1 MKKYKQFHKE
11 LTIPLEETEF
21 PRLILMFVFA
31 AIGVSSLF
39 IKAAFPL
46 GIVFSLV
53 TGCASVAYLRIRRCL
68 QELLVL
74 QDRIQVYSRGGKLKR
89 DVCFSNVK
97 IAHQKIVWSKIYAS
111 EAKCDA
117 LILYR
122 NMELYDGM
130 ILKEY
135 LNDKNILIITNREA
149 IAAIE
154 EQLGLR
160 EKQFQETPVRNC
172 YHAEAIFEDTTANI
186 THPQKQYSLLKEDVS
201 SPQPISKKFTLFY
214 IFLFCE
220 PILLS
225 FIDVIYLL
233 MLIPL
238 SLLAAI
244 LIFLHYSYILYQRY
258 AVVTHDKISVYSR
271 NGKQLRDFSFDEIK
285 AVKRFFYAEGLTFA
299 REEECL
305 IIYCCTTLPT
315 KEKFSE
321 YWNNRDILY
330 ISNPK
335 LIELLESY
343 LPPEQIIRK

>member
-11 LTIPLEETEF
+11 LTTPSEQTDIF
-21 PRLILMFVFA
+21 RLILIILFFVT
-31 AIGVSSLF
+31 GVAFLF
-39 IKAAFPL
+39 VKEVFPL
-46 GIVFSLV
+46 GIVFLFA
-53 TGCASVAYLRIRRCL
+53 TGCTSVAHIHRRRYF

-74 QDRIQVYSRGGKLKR
+74 QDRVQVYSRGGKLKR
-89 DVCFSNVK
+89 DVCFSNAK
-97 IAHQKIVWSKIYAS
+97 IAHQKIVWSKRFGT
-111 EAKCDA
+111 KCDA

-130 ILKEY
+130 ILQEY

-160 EKQFQETPVRNC
+160 EKQFQETPARDC

-201 SPQPISKKFTLFY
+201 SPQPISKKYTLFL
-214 IFLFCE
+214 IILFCE

-225 FIDVIYLL
+225 FIDIIYLL

-238 SLLAAI
+238 SLLAAFS
-244 LIFLHYSYILYQRY
+244 IFLHYSYILYQRY
-258 AVVTHDKISVYSR
+258 AVVTPDKISVYSR
-271 NGKQLRDFSFDEIK
+271 NGKYLRDFTFDKIK
-285 AVKRFFYAEGLTFA
+285 AVKRFFYAEGVSFA

-330 ISNPK
+330 ISNPDLIK
-335 LIELLESY
+335 LVEPCLS
-343 LPPEQIIRK
+343 PEQITKK

>member
-11 LTIPLEETEF
+11 LTTPLEQTDF
-21 PRLILMFVFA
+21 LRLLLMVLFA
-31 AIGVSSLF
+31 AIGVASLF

-46 GIVFSLV
+46 GIVFSFV
-53 TGCASVAYLRIRRCL
+53 AGCTSVAYLHIRRYF
-68 QELLVL
+68 QELLIL
-74 QDRIQVYSRGGKLKR
+74 QDRVQVYSRGGKLKR

-97 IAHQKIVWSKIYAS
+97 IVHQKIVWSSRFKT

-172 YHAEAIFEDTTANI
+172 YHAEAIFENTTANI

-201 SPQPISKKFTLFY
+201 SPQPISKKYTRFL
-214 IFLFCE
+214 IILFCE
-220 PILLS
+220 PILMS
-225 FIDVIYLL
+225 FIDVIHLL

-238 SLLAAI
+238 SLLAAFS
-244 LIFLHYSYILYQRY
+244 IFLHYSYILYQRY

-271 NGKQLRDFSFDEIK
+271 NGKHLRDFSFDEIK

-330 ISNPK
+330 ISNPQ

>member
-1 MKKYKQFHKE
+1 MLRIF
-11 LTIPLEETEF
+11 IEEDIF
-21 PRLILMFVFA
+21 NSFWYC
-31 AIGVSSLF
+31 
-39 IKAAFPL
+39 K
-46 GIVFSLV
+46 IVFRYIL
-53 TGCASVAYLRIRRCL
+53 G
-68 QELLVL
+68 
-74 QDRIQVYSRGGKLKR
+74 GGKLKR

-97 IAHQKIVWSKIYAS
+97 TVHQKIVWSSRFKT

-130 ILKEY
+130 ILQEY

-160 EKQFQETPVRNC
+160 EKQFQETPVRDC

-186 THPQKQYSLLKEDVS
+186 THPQKQHSLLKEDVS
-201 SPQPISKKFTLFY
+201 SPQPISKKYTLFL
-214 IFLFCE
+214 IILFCE

-225 FIDVIYLL
+225 FIDIIHLL

-238 SLLAAI
+238 SLLAAFS
-244 LIFLHYSYILYQRY
+244 IFLHYSYILYQRY
-258 AVVTHDKISVYSR
+258 AVVTPDKISVYSR
-271 NGKQLRDFSFDEIK
+271 NGKHIRDFTFDKIK
-285 AVKRFFYAEGLTFA
+285 AVKRFFYAEGVFFA

-305 IIYCCTTLPT
+305 IIYCCKTLPA

-321 YWNNRDILY
+321 YWNSRDILY
-330 ISNPK
+330 ISNPDLIK
-335 LIELLESY
+335 LVEPCLS
-343 LPPEQIIRK
+343 PEQITKK